1 MVEEERSSL
10 EEEAEEWEKNIR
22 RGSRMGELML
32 VAGRGGGR
40 GRPLGGKEGGKG
52 DGRTR
57 FARWAERKG
66 SSRSGRERRTK
77 AQAFCW
83 EIWEIKLTPLCASEK

>member
-32 VAGRGGGR
+32 VLGEEEEEEGRWEGR
-40 GRPLGGKEGGKG
+40 KEEG
-52 DGRTR
+52 GRTR
-57 FARWAERKG
+57 FGGGLKGKEARG
-66 SSRSGRERRTK
+66 VGRERRK
-77 AQAFCW
+77 AQASCW
-83 EIWEIKLTPLCASEK
+83 EIWEIKLTPLCA